1 MKKRRSTVRTQNNG
15 LLTKIYEDFRTSQN
29 NKERKEIKFRETQI
43 RKDLEKI
50 KVREKEIIIKKKSL
64 KKKMKFKN

>member
-15 LLTKIYEDFRTSQN
+15 LLTKMYEDFRASQN
-29 NKERKEIKFRETQI
+29 NKEKKEIKFRETQI

-50 KVREKEIIIKKKSL
+50 KVREKEIIFKEEEFKKRSI
-64 KKKMKFKN
+64 